1 MYFTHPLRQK
11 VREVLLERLDHDQPV
26 HGQYGSVQQTSRR
39 NWTLKDDETV
49 LEKLEQAS
57 IDRERVTTVDATKVD
72 EALEVIELTESDLYD
87 IKESQYVRKADVDE
101 EVKESR
107 LEGLKDQL
115 AAVDST
121 DSEDL
126 QREIEE
132 LESRIDELTGFKSG
146 ATRE

>member
-1 MYFTHPLRQK
+1 M
-11 VREVLLERLDHDQPV
+11 
-26 HGQYGSVQQTSRR
+26 
-39 NWTLKDDETV
+39 
-49 LEKLEQAS
+49 
-57 IDRERVTTVDATKVD
+57 
-72 EALEVIELTESDLYD
+72 IELTESDLYD

>member
-1 MYFTHPLRQK
+1 
-11 VREVLLERLDHDQPV
+11 
-26 HGQYGSVQQTSRR
+26 
-39 NWTLKDDETV
+39 
-49 LEKLEQAS
+49 
-57 IDRERVTTVDATKVD
+57 
-72 EALEVIELTESDLYD
+72 VIELTESDLYD
-87 IKESQYVRKADVDE
+87 IKERQYVRKADVDE

>member
-1 MYFTHPLRQK
+1 
-11 VREVLLERLDHDQPV
+11 
-26 HGQYGSVQQTSRR
+26 
-39 NWTLKDDETV
+39 
-49 LEKLEQAS
+49 
-57 IDRERVTTVDATKVD
+57 
-72 EALEVIELTESDLYD
+72 VIELTESDLYD